1 MAYNTI
7 IVEVEDQIATIR
19 LNRPD
24 ALNAL
29 NAELLSELAQAVTEL
44 EADSRIRCTILTGSD
59 KAFAAGADI
68 TEMADL
74 NFVDGVS
81 TD

>member
-7 IVEVEDQIATIR
+7 VVEIEEQVATIR

-29 NAELLSELAQAVTEL
+29 NAELLSELRKPL
-44 EADSRIRCTILTGSD
+44 
-59 KAFAAGADI
+59 
-68 TEMADL
+68 
-74 NFVDGVS
+74 
-81 TD
+81 